1 MHLHHVR
8 AMTSADVDTVARIH
22 RDELPHGLFPHLGER
37 FLRAYHDA
45 FVASPH
51 AIGLVATADD
61 EPVAFAVGTT
71 AQAAHHRWTLRN
83 LGVPLALRGAA
94 GLLAHPSALRLLRGR
109 LGRYRRILAR
119 LGDAFARRW
128 SDGDTPTRPDRDAHP
143 VAVLMHI
150 AVAPEARG
158 HGLGRSLAESFTERV
173 LDAGCSDLRLVT
185 ADPETVG
192 PFYEALGWR
201 PAARRRREDGVV
213 TEYRYPASLRRAREP
228 VAA

>member
-1 MHLHHVR
+1 MNPHHVR
-8 AMTSADVDTVARIH
+8 AMTSVDVDTVARIH

-37 FLRAYHDA
+37 FLRAYYDA

-51 AIGLVATADD
+51 AIGLVATTDD

-83 LGVPLALRGAA
+83 HGVPLALRGAA
-94 GLLAHPSALRLLRGR
+94 GLLTHPSALRLLRGR

-119 LGDAFARRW
+119 LGDAVARRR
-128 SDGDTPTRPDRDAHP
+128 SDAAPTRPDRDPQP

-158 HGLGRSLAESFTERV
+158 HGLGRALAESFTDRLLEV
-173 LDAGCSDLRLVT
+173 GCTDLRLVT

-192 PFYEALGWR
+192 PFYEALGWV
-201 PAARRRREDGVV
+201 PAARRQREDGVV
-213 TEYRYPASLRRAREP
+213 TEYRYPASARGARRT